1 MGDVYV
7 QPIVLAL
14 LLGTASYALARR
26 LKIPPILFYIL
37 VGIGMGP
44 SGAGLV
50 DPGRLGDALATLI
63 EVGVAIILFEGGL
76 SLPAQGWRA
85 APVAIRR
92 ILTIALAL
100 TGLGGVLL
108 VHFVTGLPWRISVIF
123 GALIV
128 VTGPTVIGPLLK
140 SVPLPQRIEIVL
152 RYEAIWGDC
161 IGVLL
166 SGLALE
172 LVPIQEVSG
181 LSWLGLSF
189 ALRVMAGIAT
199 GAAAGLFLSRVLL
212 TRIVRLGDPAL
223 PGMAAFAAA
232 LGIFWGSNHLTA
244 YSGPLAAA
252 VAGFTLSYLKDPTL
266 PEIRHFKDQVATL
279 FISMIFVLLSATLRL
294 GDALPLLGPVLVVA
308 LVMGA
313 FVRPFSVLLALAG
326 TRLRMTERVYIGL
339 IGPRG
344 IVALASASYASL
356 TVTAHEREMFVLMT
370 LTFAVILLSGAAATL
385 LGGPLARLLRLSIT
399 PYQSGILFVGVN
411 PLSLALAEFV
421 RRHVPVRF
429 VDTNEAACL
438 QARQQGFEALAA
450 SALDDRV
457 YGPILEEGFRRALVM
472 TPNEALNILILRH
485 VQKHFGLS
493 HIFGVQVKSRD
504 NSQTLD
510 PFLSRTVAFSE
521 SFFLQEA
528 VEALRAGS
536 GRLMVLRGGDP
547 EASGTLPLLVLR
559 EGGVRIVRAGE
570 DARGQEGLCW
580 VCGVPDPRAVARAV
594 G

>member
-1 MGDVYV
+1 MGDVYI
-7 QPIVLAL
+7 QPVVLAL

-26 LKIPPILFYIL
+26 LKVPPILFYIL
-37 VGIGMGP
+37 VGVGMGP
-44 SGAGLV
+44 GGAGLV

-63 EVGVAIILFEGGL
+63 EVAVAIILFEGGL
-76 SLPAQGWRA
+76 SLPAEGWRA

-108 VHFVTGLPWRISVIF
+108 AHVVTGLPWRISVIF

-128 VTGPTVIGPLLK
+128 VTGPTVVGPLLK

-181 LSWLGLSF
+181 LSRLGLSF
-189 ALRVMAGIAT
+189 ALRVIAGTAI

-212 TRIVRLGDPAL
+212 PRIVRLGDPAL

-266 PEIRHFKDQVATL
+266 QEIRHFKDQVATL
-279 FISMIFVLLSATLRL
+279 FISMIFVLLSATLPL

-308 LVMGA
+308 FVMGA
-313 FVRPFSVLLALAG
+313 FVRPLSVFLALAG
-326 TRLRMTERVYIGL
+326 TRLRMTERAYVGL

-356 TVTAHEREMFVLMT
+356 AVTAHEREMFVLMT
-370 LTFAVILLSGAAATL
+370 LTFAVIVLSGAAATL
-385 LGGPLARLLRLSIT
+385 LGLPLARLLRLSIT

-421 RRHVPVRF
+421 SRHVPVRF

-438 QARQQGFEALAA
+438 QARQRGFDAQAA
-450 SALDDRV
+450 SALDDRI

-485 VQKHFGLS
+485 AQKHFGLS
-493 HIFGVQVKSRD
+493 HIFGVQVKPKD
-504 NSQTLD
+504 NSQALD

-528 VEALRAGS
+528 VEALQAGS
-536 GRLMVLRGGDP
+536 GRVEVLKADDAD
-547 EASGTLPLLVLR
+547 ASERLPLFVLP

-570 DARGQEGLCW
+570 DAKGQEGLYW
-580 VCGVPDPRAVARAV
+580 VWSGPEPHTGARAVA
-594 G
+594 